1 MNIFWWIFGLYIA
14 PVIIVGISVLVDGSS
29 FNKHNRWNVFMPI
42 KNLWEALVL
51 IFIFV
56 TVTLI
61 SFGDFCEDVWKSFK
75 KHFC

>member
-14 PVIIVGISVLVDGSS
+14 PAIIIGLFIDGSL
-29 FNKHNRWNVFMPI
+29 FNKDNALSMFIPI
-42 KNLWEALVL
+42 KNLWEALVI

-61 SFGDFCEDVWKSFK
+61 SFGEFCEDVQKSFK